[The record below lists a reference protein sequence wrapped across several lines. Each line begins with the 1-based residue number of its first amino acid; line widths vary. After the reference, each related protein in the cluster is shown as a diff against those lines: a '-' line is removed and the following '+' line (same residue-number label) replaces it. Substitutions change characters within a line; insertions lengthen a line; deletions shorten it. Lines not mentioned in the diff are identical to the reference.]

1 MKFIESTWTDPY
13 YNLALEEYVFE
24 KLDRSEDW
32 LILWQNYNTI
42 VIGKYQNTV
51 EEINADYVKEH
62 GISVARRLSGGGAVY
77 HDTGNLNYT
86 IIVDKN
92 DDFDFNFQYFVM
104 PVTKALQSFG
114 LAAEFSGRNDVTID
128 GKKFSGNSQYVK
140 KNRIMH
146 HGCIMLDSNLANVA
160 DALRVKPVKLESKS
174 TKSVRSRVTTIN
186 ANLAE
191 PISMDTFKQAL
202 KEQAAAGNPME
213 SYTLT
218 EHDIAEIQKL
228 RDEKYATWEWNYGFS
243 PEYTVRKEEKFEG
256 GIVTAHMNVEK
267 GRIKEIKLFGDFFG
281 NGEISE
287 LEEALQG
294 IPLDEN
300 LEKRLKEIHIEEYM
314 KGIHVDELAG
324 LLRD

>member
-1 MKFIESTWTDPY
+1 MKFIESPWVDPY

-24 KLDRSEDW
+24 KLDRSADW

-77 HDTGNLNYT
+77 HDKGNLNYT
-86 IIVDKN
+86 IIVDQN
-92 DDFDFNFQYFVM
+92 DDFDFNFQYFVL
-104 PVTKALQSFG
+104 PVTETLKSFG
-114 LAAEFSGRNDVTID
+114 LKAEFSGRNDVTID

-140 KNRIMH
+140 QNRIMH

-186 ANLAE
+186 ANLEE
-191 PISMDTFKQAL
+191 PISMDVFKLAL
-202 KEQAAAGNPME
+202 KAQVAADNEME
-213 SYTLT
+213 PYGLT
-218 EHDIAEIQKL
+218 AHDIEEIQKL
-228 RDEKYATWEWNYGFS
+228 RNEKYATWEWNYGFS
-243 PEYTVRKEEKFEG
+243 PEYTVRKEAKFEG
-256 GIVTAHMNVEK
+256 GIVTAHMDVEK
-267 GRIKEIKLFGDFFG
+267 GRIKAIKLFGDFFG

-287 LEEALQG
+287 LEEALRG
-294 IPLDEN
+294 LPLDEN
-300 LEKRLKEIHIEEYM
+300 LEEHLEKIHTEEYM
-314 KGIHVDELAG
+314 KGIHADELAA

>member
-1 MKFIESTWTDPY
+1 MKFIESPWTDPY

-42 VIGKYQNTV
+42 VIGKYQNTI
-51 EEINADYVKEH
+51 EEINADYVKTH

-77 HDTGNLNYT
+77 HDKGNLNYT
-86 IIVDKN
+86 IIVEKN
-92 DDFDFNFQYFVM
+92 DDFDFNFQYFVL
-104 PVTKALQSFG
+104 PVTNALKLFG
-114 LAAEFSGRNDVTID
+114 LDAAFSGRNDVTID

-140 KNRIMH
+140 QNRIMH
-146 HGCIMLDSNLANVA
+146 HGCIMLDSNLAHVA
-160 DALRVKPVKLESKS
+160 EALRVKPVKLESKS

-191 PISMDTFKQAL
+191 PIPMEVFKTAIKMQV
-202 KEQAAAGNPME
+202 AAGNEMKA
-213 SYTLT
+213 YGLT
-218 EHDIAEIQKL
+218 ERDIAEIQKL
-228 RDEKYATWEWNYGFS
+228 RDTKYATWEWNYGFS
-243 PEYTVRKEEKFEG
+243 PEYTIRKEEKFDG

-281 NGEISE
+281 NGDIAE
-287 LEEALQG
+287 LEETLQG
-294 IPLDEN
+294 LPLDEHLEDN
-300 LEKRLKEIHIEEYM
+300 LQKIHIDEYM
-314 KGIHVDELAG
+314 KGIRVEELAA

>member
-1 MKFIESTWTDPY
+1 MKFIESPWTDPY

-42 VIGKYQNTV
+42 VIGKYQNTI

-77 HDTGNLNYT
+77 HDKGNLNYT

-92 DDFDFNFQYFVM
+92 DDFDFNFQYFVL
-104 PVTKALQSFG
+104 PVTNALKLFG
-114 LAAEFSGRNDVTID
+114 VDAAFSGRNDVTID

-140 KNRIMH
+140 QNRIMH
-146 HGCIMLDSNLANVA
+146 HGCIMLDSNLAYVA
-160 DALRVKPVKLESKS
+160 EALRVKPVKLESKS

-191 PISMDTFKQAL
+191 PIPMEVFKTAIKMQV
-202 KEQAAAGNPME
+202 AAGNEME
-213 SYTLT
+213 AYGLT
-218 EHDIAEIQKL
+218 KRDIAEIQKL
-228 RDEKYATWEWNYGFS
+228 RDTKYATWEWNYGFS
-243 PEYTVRKEEKFEG
+243 PEYTIRKEEKFDG

-281 NGEISE
+281 NGDIAE
-287 LEEALQG
+287 LEETLQG
-294 IPLDEN
+294 LPLDEHLEDN
-300 LEKRLKEIHIEEYM
+300 LQKIHIDECM
-314 KGIHVDELAG
+314 KGIRVEELAA